1 MHHNVDNYTYLTQGP
16 LHRVIIDMAIP
27 TIISMLATGL
37 YNIVDT
43 YFVGK
48 LTTQDT
54 AAVGIVFSLMFFIQ
68 AVGFFF
74 GHGSGNYISREL
86 GAKRH
91 KNADIMASTGFFFS
105 FCFGMLIT
113 AFGEIFRIPLAHFLG
128 STPTTMPYILKFM
141 SIILLGAPFVTSS
154 LTLNNQM
161 RLQGNASYAM
171 YGIIAG
177 VVITVVLDPI
187 LIFTCGMGI
196 RGAAFATIIGQIA
209 SWGILVYMTH
219 IGENIG
225 IYFKNMKPSLRA
237 LKEIFLGGSP
247 SLMRQGLA
255 SIATMALNV
264 AASHYGD
271 SAIAAMS
278 IVTRISMLVFAV
290 VVGLGQGF
298 QPVCGFCYGAKLYRR
313 LTDAF
318 TFTVMIGTV
327 FLVICSVFGLFFSS
341 SVIGIFRNDP
351 EVIKVG
357 VVALRYQLISLP
369 LNAFILVSNMLA
381 QTCRKPWRAN
391 FLAAARQGL
400 FFVPLMI
407 ILPNMWGLL
416 GVEICQSVSDV
427 FSFIATVPIIYYT
440 FKGFKR
446 EDLALQAASSN
457 YKGEDNK

>member
-1 MHHNVDNYTYLTQGP
+1 
-16 LHRVIIDMAIP
+16 
-27 TIISMLATGL
+27 
-37 YNIVDT
+37 
-43 YFVGK
+43 
-48 LTTQDT
+48 
-54 AAVGIVFSLMFFIQ
+54 
-68 AVGFFF
+68 
-74 GHGSGNYISREL
+74 
-86 GAKRH
+86 
-91 KNADIMASTGFFFS
+91 
-105 FCFGMLIT
+105 
-113 AFGEIFRIPLAHFLG
+113 
-128 STPTTMPYILKFM
+128 
-141 SIILLGAPFVTSS
+141 
-154 LTLNNQM
+154 
-161 RLQGNASYAM
+161 
-171 YGIIAG
+171 
-177 VVITVVLDPI
+177 
-187 LIFTCGMGI
+187 
-196 RGAAFATIIGQIA
+196 
-209 SWGILVYMTH
+209 
-219 IGENIG
+219 
-225 IYFKNMKPSLRA
+225 MKPSLRA

-440 FKGFKR
+440 FKEFKR